1 MAAAALASR
10 TRLGPDLEL
19 LQGQPAP
26 PRARPVSAGPE
37 PGSRLGPALDSR
49 PGDGWCGGW
58 EMGLQPRVRGLE
70 GQAAQRSRHP
80 RDMSLKESRRASA
93 RG

>member
-19 LQGQPAP
+19 PQGQPAP

-37 PGSRLGPALDSR
+37 PGSRLALPWVLGPET
-49 PGDGWCGGW
+49 GG
-58 EMGLQPRVRGLE
+58 
-70 GQAAQRSRHP
+70 AAAGKWGYNP
-80 RDMSLKESRRASA
+80 A
-93 RG
+93 